1 MKFFTYFQNIHFTVI
16 IGFSIKPR
24 VRPVNIFYHLRI
36 FYSDNPDLLTII
48 NDMTCKNFLSLE
60 NSFYSDILD
69 LLTIINENISKNFL
83 SLAKT
88 FNKNFIF
95 EFITPRILVTERPIS
110 QNFTGLKSNKKFLV
124 KKAVLL
130 SLYHKTLKTK

>member
-1 MKFFTYFQNIHFTVI
+1 
-16 IGFSIKPR
+16 
-24 VRPVNIFYHLRI
+24 
-36 FYSDNPDLLTII
+36 
-48 NDMTCKNFLSLE
+48 MTCKNFLSLE

-110 QNFTGLKSNKKFLV
+110 QNFTGLKPNKLFLI
-124 KKAVLL
+124 KKGGLAFPFLQNP
-130 SLYHKTLKTK
+130 

>member
-1 MKFFTYFQNIHFTVI
+1 
-16 IGFSIKPR
+16 
-24 VRPVNIFYHLRI
+24 
-36 FYSDNPDLLTII
+36 
-48 NDMTCKNFLSLE
+48 MTCKNFLSLE

-69 LLTIINENISKNFL
+69 LLTIINDNMSKNFL

-88 FNKNFIF
+88 FNKNFNL
-95 EFITPRILVTERPIS
+95 EFLTPRILVTERIIS

>member
-1 MKFFTYFQNIHFTVI
+1 M
-16 IGFSIKPR
+16 
-24 VRPVNIFYHLRI
+24 RI

-88 FNKNFIF
+88 FNKNFG
-95 EFITPRILVTERPIS
+95 E
-110 QNFTGLKSNKKFLV
+110 KFLSKIPV
-124 KKAVLL
+124 TGNRII
-130 SLYHKTLKTK
+130 S